1 MGFRLSFCKLKK
13 QGGKSM
19 NGKWIEVKII
29 TKSEAIEPITG
40 IFYSLGVKGVAIEDP
55 NDINI
60 NQQNP
65 LSWDFADSDIFEYGG
80 KAAVVKAY
88 FSNEDDINKI
98 TKYIKDKLKELND
111 SGFDIG
117 EGKVIINP
125 VYEEDWANEW
135 KKYYKTIK
143 IGKKIVV
150 NPLWIKYTP
159 KKDEILVK
167 MDPSMAFGTGTHET
181 TMMCIEMLE
190 KYIKENDV
198 VYDIGTGSG
207 ILAISA
213 SKLGAK
219 NVIGVDLNEI
229 AVEAARENV
238 KRNEIDNVKIIHGN
252 LVDVLNGKANIV
264 VANIIADV
272 IIDLS
277 NKVDRYLV
285 NDGLFIASGIIK
297 DRKDDVIKALKSQ
310 GFNVLEVKEMG
321 EWVAVVS
328 QK

>member
-1 MGFRLSFCKLKK
+1 MK
-13 QGGKSM
+13 
-19 NGKWIEVKII
+19 GKWIEVKII

-60 NQQNP
+60 KQQNP

-98 TKYIKDKLKELND
+98 TKYIEDKLEELNNL
-111 SGFDIG
+111 GFDIG

-143 IGKKIVV
+143 IGEKVVV
-150 NPLWIKYTP
+150 NPLWIEYTP
-159 KKDEILVK
+159 KKDEILIK
-167 MDPSMAFGTGTHET
+167 MDPGMAFGTGTHET

-190 KYIKENDV
+190 KYIKESDI

-207 ILAISA
+207 ILSISA

-219 NVIGVDLNEI
+219 NVIGVDLDEV
-229 AVEAARENV
+229 AVEAAKENV
-238 KRNEIDNVKIIHGN
+238 KRNEIDNVEIIHGN
-252 LVDVLNGKANIV
+252 LVDVLKGKANIV

-285 NDGLFIASGIIK
+285 NDGLFIASGIIR

-310 GFNVLEVKEMG
+310 GFNILEVKEMG